1 MRNII
6 RILTILS
13 LVLFL
18 NGFVTITD
26 SISAKSTEQSKV
38 YEKSYDAVWNAIVDI
53 VRTSELDL
61 VSTNRESGQIVA
73 REKVDALSYGDNVT
87 IFVEK
92 QESGAKIKVG
102 IESDAM
108 ATFVSSQNWGT
119 YILGKL
125 DTKLR

>member
-1 MRNII
+1 MRHII
-6 RILTILS
+6 RIFTILS

-18 NGFVTITD
+18 NGFVTIND
-26 SISAKSTEQSKV
+26 SISAESTEQSKV
-38 YEKSYDAVWNAIVDI
+38 YEKSYDAVWNAVVDI
-53 VRTSELDL
+53 VRTSELQLISED
-61 VSTNRESGQIVA
+61 SGSGQIVA
-73 REKVDALSYGDNVT
+73 REKVDALSYGDDVT

-102 IESDAM
+102 IESDAT

>member
-102 IESDAM
+102 IESDAT